1 MVTVTVP
8 PGATD
13 SVSNDLLA
21 LGTAPSCAPDP
32 VPGRCVAVATLTL
45 LEPPTEVSTLSE
57 SLSVPEKSWVP
68 AVSEAVTV

>member
-13 SVSNDLLA
+13 AVSNNLVA
-21 LGTAPSCAPDP
+21 LAPSDAADP
-32 VPGRCVAVATLTL
+32 AVTVTLAA
-45 LEPPTEVSTLSE
+45 PPTSWSALSE
-57 SLSVPEKSWVP
+57 SLSVPEKLWVP

>member
-13 SVSNDLLA
+13 AVSNDLLA
-21 LGTAPSCAPDP
+21 LAPDT
-32 VPGRCVAVATLTL
+32 VTLAA
-45 LEPPTEVSTLSE
+45 PPTSWSALSE
-57 SLSVPEKSWVP
+57 SLSVPEKTWVP

>member
-13 SVSNDLLA
+13 AVSNDLLA
-21 LGTAPSCAPDP
+21 LAPSCATDS
-32 VPGRCVAVATLTL
+32 AVTITLAA
-45 LEPPTEVSTLSE
+45 PPTSWSALSS

>member
-13 SVSNDLLA
+13 AVSNDLLA
-21 LGTAPSCAPDP
+21 LAPDMADT
-32 VPGRCVAVATLTL
+32 AVTVTLAA
-45 LEPPTEVSTLSE
+45 PPTSWSSLSE